1 VRVARSPS
9 NAARGKHSPVVIS
22 KVVSVPPLAVC
33 RTFAH
38 DPALLDD
45 VKVFNRAIGRLDDAL
60 AGRIKTQLTLLNQV
74 RQVRVFHLVEGREAL
89 KELQGA
95 LDVLQHRGFPACVKA
110 SALLI
115 TITAVLLDFLSSDDS
130 PWSAPAVGCPLT

>member
-1 VRVARSPS
+1 MANSLM
-9 NAARGKHSPVVIS
+9 NASLFSCRQ
-22 KVVSVPPLAVC
+22 KVSFGGEMLGAGRPLAQQRGEGKTLAGGDFEGRFSAALGRV

-74 RQVRVFHLVEGREAL
+74 TPGARVPF
-89 KELQGA
+89 
-95 LDVLQHRGFPACVKA
+95 D
-110 SALLI
+110 
-115 TITAVLLDFLSSDDS
+115 
-130 PWSAPAVGCPLT
+130 